1 MATIAQLAPGAAVGA
16 PNTFRARF
24 FMEQAREILKFSPIA
39 QESAIWQFIAPQG
52 LDTSTFEALIF
63 AYMDTATTGD
73 IDLEGSIEA
82 ISDPD
87 TIDMGGAE
95 SFDTLNSSLNNS
107 VPGTAGHP
115 MVITITLTNDDGIA
129 AGDLVRFKLKRDSAD
144 TAAGDFHMV
153 GGEIRDAQ

>member
-1 MATIAQLAPGAAVGA
+1 MATIAQLAPGAAIGA
-16 PNTFRARF
+16 GGGIRARF
-24 FMEQAREILKFSPIA
+24 FMEQNREILKFAATPS
-39 QESAIWQFIAPQG
+39 QEAIWQFIAPQG
-52 LDTSTFEALIF
+52 LDTSTFEAVIF

-73 IDLEGSIEA
+73 IDLDASIEA

-95 SFDTLNSSLNNS
+95 SFDTVNSSDNNS

-129 AGDLVRFKLKRDSAD
+129 AGDLVRIKIERDTAD
-144 TAAGDFHMV
+144 TAVGDFLMV
-153 GGEIRDAQ
+153 GGEIRDGQ

>member
-1 MATIAQLAPGAAVGA
+1 MSTIAQLAPGAAVGA

-24 FMEQAREILKFSPIA
+24 FMEQSREILKFSSTA
-39 QESAIWQFIAPQG
+39 SETAIWQFIAPQG
-52 LDTSTFEALIF
+52 LDTTTFDAVIF
-63 AYMDTATTGD
+63 GYMDTATTGD
-73 IDLEGSIEA
+73 IDLDGSIEA

-95 SFDTLNSSLNNS
+95 SFDTVNSSDNNS

-129 AGDLVRFKLKRDSAD
+129 AGDLVRFKLARDIAD